1 MVCRGK
7 NTTQLSY
14 RPMEIETLERSAEM
28 TSRVLR
34 TIAIWEWGEWRVLGF
49 EEGRGALNVRGS
61 DYDSNVGFI

>member
-1 MVCRGK
+1 
-7 NTTQLSY
+7 
-14 RPMEIETLERSAEM
+14 MEIETLERSAEM